1 MTDAAAGI
9 RRTAQRD
16 VTIGFEPFGR
26 VCRQHRMSV
35 LGELIP
41 VNAGA
46 TLICKYLCKYL
57 GTRDQGCA

>member
-46 TLICKYLCKYL
+46 TLICK
-57 GTRDQGCA
+57 